1 MGLLLQSYYINKLTD
16 FNQIKDVYLQY
27 QIAITVT

>member
-16 FNQIKDVYLQY
+16 LNQMKDVHSQCH
-27 QIAITVT
+27 IAITVT